1 MNTIIMEDVLYIL
14 SDNNIDWKRFSGK
27 TVIISGA
34 AGFLPSYM
42 TQTLLMLNKT
52 DRLES
57 NVKVIGLVRDVEK
70 SKRRLG
76 DWSDDPNLK
85 IIKTDLSS
93 PIEIDEDID
102 FIIHAASQASPKLF
116 FTDPV
121 GTIKAN
127 TLGTVYLLDLAVE
140 KHVKGFLYFST
151 GEVNGDIYDRKE
163 IVSENDYGAID
174 PLDVRSCYAES
185 KRVGETLCAAYARQ
199 FGVPAKVVRP
209 SHTYGPGV
217 FLNDG
222 RVFASFV
229 SDVLN
234 DKNIVLKS
242 DGKANRCFLYLSDAV
257 RGYFTVLLKGEAGIA
272 YNVSNDYEI
281 TILDL
286 ANIIIKASG
295 KTDLKVQFDITGDSS
310 SAKNVHAMMDN
321 LRLKLLGWT
330 PEIKEYEGFSRVLK
344 SFTEN

>member
-242 DGKANRCFLYLSDAV
+242 DGKANRCFLYLSDAFAV
-257 RGYFTVLLKGEAGIA
+257 
-272 YNVSNDYEI
+272 
-281 TILDL
+281 IL
-286 ANIIIKASG
+286 
-295 KTDLKVQFDITGDSS
+295 QFC
-310 SAKNVHAMMDN
+310 
-321 LRLKLLGWT
+321 
-330 PEIKEYEGFSRVLK
+330 
-344 SFTEN
+344 